1 MTVQNAVLQVGPL
14 MPAVQTA
21 IRRDHDAR
29 ELPAGADRPAFLSE
43 HADTITVAVT
53 SGRIGVGTELMR
65 SLPNLRAVINFGVGY
80 DSTDVGQAA
89 ERGIAVS
96 NTPDV
101 LNDCV
106 ADTALALYLDLL
118 RGISAADRFVRRGDW
133 QSKGNYPLTTQA
145 SHRQVGIVGLG
156 RIGSVIARRLEGFDC
171 TIRYH
176 NRSAVPG
183 SPYEYVPSLTQLA
196 HDSEVL
202 IIAAAGGASTHHLIG
217 RAELGALGQRG
228 YLINVARG
236 SVVDQ
241 TALVEALTKGSL
253 AGAGLDVFE
262 DEPEV
267 PPELTVL
274 ENVVLLPHLGSG
286 THETRAAMADLTLR
300 NLRQFLAD
308 GTLLTPVT

>member
-14 MPAVQTA
+14 MPMVQTA
-21 IRRDHDAR
+21 ITRDHDAL
-29 ELPAGADRPAFLSE
+29 ELPAGAGRSAFLAD
-43 HADTITVAVT
+43 HASSITVAVT
-53 SGRIGVGTELMR
+53 SGRTGVGTDLMQA
-65 SLPNLRAVINFGVGY
+65 LPNLRAVINFGVGY
-80 DSTDVGQAA
+80 DTTDVEQAV

-96 NTPDV
+96 NTPEV

-106 ADTALALYLDLL
+106 ADTALALYLDVL

-133 QSKGNYPLTTQA
+133 QTKGNFPLATQA

-176 NRSAVPG
+176 NRSEVTG
-183 SPYEYVPSLTQLA
+183 SPYEYVPSLLQLA
-196 HDSEVL
+196 QTSDVL
-202 IIAAAGGASTHHLIG
+202 IVAAAGGASTHHLIG
-217 RAELGALGQRG
+217 APELSALGSRG

-241 TALVEALTKGSL
+241 SALVKALTTGAL

-262 DEPEV
+262 DEPAV
-267 PPELTVL
+267 PPELMAL
-274 ENVVLLPHLGSG
+274 ESVVLLPHLGSG
-286 THETRAAMADLTLR
+286 THETRAAMADLTLK
-300 NLRQFLAD
+300 NLRQYLAD